1 MSPFASLLHEM
12 RTQRGLRQF
21 ELAEMLS
28 YEKSYISSLEIGTK
42 GPPTREFVEKLIT
55 TLELEA
61 EEQRFLY
68 AAFNASQRKFVLEP
82 DSPAETYWLISE
94 LRERIDALH
103 PVQIKMIRDLLRMP
117 DLLQKKPFEP
127 TRRLKKGRKEEA
139 IM

>member
-21 ELAEMLS
+21 ELAEMLG

-42 GPPTREFVEKLIT
+42 GPPTQEFVEKLIT

-68 AAFNASQRKFVLEP
+68 AAFDASQRKFVLEP

-127 TRRLKKGRKEEA
+127 TRRLKKCRKEEA
-139 IM
+139 RM

>member
-1 MSPFASLLHEM
+1 MSPFASLLNEM
-12 RTQRGLRQF
+12 RKQRGLRQF
-21 ELAEMLS
+21 ELAELLG

-42 GPPTREFVEKLIT
+42 GPPTQEFIEKLIS
-55 TLELEA
+55 TLQLDA
-61 EEQRFLY
+61 EEQTFLY

-127 TRRLKKGRKEEA
+127 TRRLKRDRNEEA
-139 IM
+139 RM

>member
-21 ELAEMLS
+21 ELAEMLG

-42 GPPTREFVEKLIT
+42 GPPTQEFVEKLIA

-127 TRRLKKGRKEEA
+127 TRRLKRGRNQGVR
-139 IM
+139 M

>member
-21 ELAEMLS
+21 ELAEMLG

-42 GPPTREFVEKLIT
+42 GPPTQEFVEKLIA

-82 DSPAETYWLISE
+82 DSPAETYWLVSE

-127 TRRLKKGRKEEA
+127 RRLKRGRKEEA
-139 IM
+139 RM

>member
-12 RTQRGLRQF
+12 RTHRGLRQF
-21 ELAEMLS
+21 ELAEMMG

-42 GPPTREFVEKLIT
+42 GPPTREFIEKLVS

-61 EEQRFLY
+61 EEQRSLY

-82 DSPAETYWLISE
+82 DCPAETYWLISE

-103 PVQIKMIRDLLRMP
+103 PAQVKMIRDLLRMP

-127 TRRLKKGRKEEA
+127 TRQLKKGRKEGVR
-139 IM
+139 M